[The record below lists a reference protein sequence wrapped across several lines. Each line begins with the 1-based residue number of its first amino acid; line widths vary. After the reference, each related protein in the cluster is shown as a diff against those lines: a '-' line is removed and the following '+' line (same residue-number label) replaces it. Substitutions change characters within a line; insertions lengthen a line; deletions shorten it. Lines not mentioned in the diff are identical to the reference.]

1 MALLTF
7 FKQNRHKQF
16 NYIPRY
22 YDPQKEELEERIR
35 QIEAEEGI
43 IPEGYT
49 PGIKKGQMRSYYQRS
64 KHVKSYSGIRLLI
77 IAGLLM
83 LIAYYLFFR

>member
-1 MALLTF
+1 MALPTF
-7 FKQNRHKQF
+7 FKQNKHKQF

-43 IPEGYT
+43 RPEGYT
-49 PGIKKGQMRSYYQRS
+49 PGIRKGQMRNYYERN
-64 KHVKSYSGIRLLI
+64 KHTRNYSSIRLLI
-77 IAGLLM
+77 IAGLLVF
-83 LIAYYLFFR
+83 IAYYLFFR